1 MADFLN
7 IRNVLSPPNP
17 GNLSAFGL
25 HVSDIKRDYIRT
37 LVRQQSRADSAEI
50 DTVWG
55 DLAAQG
61 RREIAAEGVADDAIQ
76 VSRSADVRYVGE
88 GHEVAVSV
96 PSELTGDAA
105 VAHVWSEFHQ
115 VHKRTF
121 GFEYEGTQDVELV
134 NLRIQAIGR
143 IHRPS
148 VSPLDKTSD
157 APAAASARPVYWRG
171 QGWAECDIFRRES
184 LSPGHVLNG
193 PLIVEEYGSTVVV
206 PEGWRIGA
214 DDHGN
219 LLLEKL
225 T

>member
-1 MADFLN
+1 MK
-7 IRNVLSPPNP
+7 IRTVLSPPNP

-37 LVRQQSRADSAEI
+37 LVRQQSNADSAEI
-50 DTVWG
+50 D
-55 DLAAQG
+55 AAWSALETQG
-61 RREIAAEGVADDAIQ
+61 RREIAAEGVAEDAIG
-76 VSRSADVRYVGE
+76 VSHSAHMRYVGE
-88 GHEVAVSV
+88 GHEVPVTV
-96 PSELTGDAA
+96 PAELSGDAA
-105 VAHVWSEFHQ
+105 VAHLWTEFHR

-121 GFEYEGTQDVELV
+121 GFAYEGSQDVELV

-148 VSPLDKTSD
+148 VLPPEQHAG
-157 APAAASARPVYWRG
+157 APAAASRRPVYWRG
-171 QGWAECDIFRRES
+171 QGWAECDIFRRET
-184 LSPGHVLNG
+184 LSSGHVLNG

-206 PEGWRIGA
+206 PEGWRVGA
-214 DDHGN
+214 DPHGN